1 MPGMSELVG
10 GAATRPRWIG
20 LVGTDLML
28 RSRVVAAL
36 GGIPLQRV
44 GAVADVP
51 VDGTVDAPCVFVDLN
66 SHPEQGLNT
75 ISDLRAAFP
84 AAELIGFCSHQDREM
99 RQQAMAAGADRV
111 ITNGT
116 LQAEV
121 LRWVTR
127 DGETD
132 A

>member
-10 GAATRPRWIG
+10 GPATRPRWIG

-36 GGIPLQRV
+36 GTIPLQRV
-44 GAVADVP
+44 SGVADVP
-51 VDGTVDAPCVFVDLN
+51 TGQVDEGACVLVDLN
-66 SHPEQGLNT
+66 TSPEQGIAT
-75 ISDLRAAFP
+75 ISNLRAAHP
-84 AAELIGFCSHQDREM
+84 TVELIGFCSHQDREL
-99 RQQAMAAGADRV
+99 RQQAMAAGANRV

-121 LRWVTR
+121 RRWVTR
-127 DGETD
+127 DGEPD